1 MTPPM
6 DAESLQEHHEQKA
19 RDIIAWQ
26 VIHDSGKLADVMKRD
41 IVAALREERAR
52 VIEECAKVALADHP
66 DKYTNWNDDFNH
78 GQAYASDCIRALKDK
93 P

>member
-52 VIEECAKVALADHP
+52 AIEECAKVAEEYW
-66 DKYTNWNDDFNH
+66 KGGKNV
-78 GQAYASDCIRALKDK
+78 YARHAGRAVESRIRALKDGT
-93 P
+93 